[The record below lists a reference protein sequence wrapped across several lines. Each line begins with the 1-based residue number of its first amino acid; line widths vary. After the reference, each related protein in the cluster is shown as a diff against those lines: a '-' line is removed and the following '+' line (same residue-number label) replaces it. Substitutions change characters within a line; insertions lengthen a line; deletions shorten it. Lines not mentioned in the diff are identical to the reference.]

1 MEKRSRTEYS
11 LINIMAGMG
20 GYALNI
26 LVSFV
31 CRMIFVRCLS
41 VEYLGINGLFSNI
54 LSMLSL
60 SELGIGTAMGYA
72 LYRPVAEGNE
82 QKIASYMKLYGTAYR
97 VIGLIVASCGVA
109 LLPFLPV
116 LVSETPDIP
125 ENLTLLY
132 LLFLFNTASSY
143 FFSYRSAILMANQ
156 RNYVVTAISY
166 VMVVVQ
172 NALQIAVLLLWS
184 NYLLYL
190 LIQIAVQFLNYVLI
204 SRKATK
210 DYPYITDRSA
220 PPLTK
225 EEKWT
230 LARNVK
236 ALTVT
241 KLSGVLV
248 NNTDNIVITY
258 FNGLVTTGV
267 ISNYTLLSGMLSSLV
282 SQIFVGFS
290 ASIGNLNAVESDE
303 HKYRIFKTL
312 NLANFWLYAWG
323 AVGITVLSGDMLA
336 FFFGQEYVA
345 DSVIPLLLAI
355 NFYMLGMQSVVG
367 MYKSSMGL
375 FRYGQYTLLVTAVLN
390 LVGDV
395 VLGRLYG
402 VAGILAATALARLVS
417 NTWYEP
423 YVVFKHGLKRS
434 ALEYLPRYLGYA
446 ALLAAVMVGCLLLTW
461 NLTLPLGWRLL
472 AKFVVCIVVPNGV
485 FVLVFW
491 HSEEF
496 RYLLGAAN
504 GVRQKLMHW
513 LSSRGGKL

>member
-11 LINIMAGMG
+11 MINIMAGMG

-26 LVSFV
+26 LVSFI

-41 VEYLGINGLFSNI
+41 AEYLGINGLFSNI

-72 LYRPVAEGNE
+72 LYRPVAEGDE
-82 QKIASYMKLYGTAYR
+82 QKIAAYMKLYGTAYR
-97 VIGLIVASCGVA
+97 VIGLIVALCGVA

-116 LVSETPDIP
+116 LVGETPDIP

-156 RNYVVTAISY
+156 RNYVVLAISY

-172 NALQIAVLLLWS
+172 NALQIAALLLWS

-220 PPLTK
+220 PPLSK

-282 SQIFVGFS
+282 TQIFAGFS
-290 ASIGNLNAVESDE
+290 ASVGNLNAVESDE
-303 HKYRIFKTL
+303 HKYHIFKTL

-323 AVGITVLSGDMLA
+323 AVGITVLSGDMVA
-336 FFFGQEYVA
+336 FFFGREYVT
-345 DSVIPLLLAI
+345 DGVIPLLLAI

-375 FRYGQYTLLVTAVLN
+375 FRYGQYTLLVTAALN
-390 LVGDV
+390 LIGDV
-395 VLGRLYG
+395 VLGRAYG

-423 YVVFKHGLKRS
+423 FVVFKHGFHRS
-434 ALEYLPRYLGYA
+434 AWEYLPRYVGYA
-446 ALLAAVMVGCLLLTW
+446 LLVSAVTAACFLLTQG
-461 NLTLPLGWRLL
+461 LTLPLGWRLL
-472 AKFVVCIVVPNGV
+472 VKFAVCVVVPNGA
-485 FVLVFW
+485 FALVFW
-491 HSEEF
+491 RSEEF
-496 RYLLGAAN
+496 RYLLGAA
-504 GVRQKLMHW
+504 GRIWQKVMHR
-513 LSSRGGKL
+513 LGSK